1 MNQKKKKILFLVTS
15 LSWKKFKQFNIE
27 MSKYYEML
35 WITIDPNIYYSFRRN
50 GFSSIQ
56 LLDFDKIYDKN
67 KKLILSEIQKIVD
80 HNVNKYNILNLR
92 NIFLAAN
99 MYKTLNPYKA
109 YNIKEYYLK
118 FISLIE
124 CFETFLDN
132 HNVDIILQWLGAEVE
147 RRMLRIIAEKRNIVH
162 IVFEDS
168 SPIKGSAIF
177 FAKNEY
183 FSIYNIKLKR
193 ISIAD
198 AKKYLEEYIK
208 EKINFI
214 HPKRKQNSINF
225 LKYFKK
231 LIKIENKIFC
241 LKSIIRQKN
250 KKIRWSLRNLF
261 KYIISFWLYKA
272 PPLNKKIIF
281 FPLHD
286 IAESQVTVR
295 SNGFIDQVLLL
306 KLISLN
312 VSDNY
317 QILVKEH
324 PNVLGKMRLNDLLS
338 IRRLGNISLVN
349 PKISAHALIKLS
361 DIIMTINST
370 VGFEAILYQK
380 PVITFGKS
388 FYRGRGLTL
397 DINSINKI
405 PEKVKEAEIFSPKYE
420 EVLNFLKD
428 IMEISIEGNFEC
440 PQLLVQNIH
449 RFCDIYFSK

>member
-1 MNQKKKKILFLVTS
+1 MNKKKKIVFLVTS
-15 LSWKKFKQFNIE
+15 LSWEKFKQFNIE

-35 WITIDPNIYYSFRRN
+35 WVTIDPNIYYSFRRN
-50 GFSSIQ
+50 GFNSIQ

-67 KKLILSEIQKIVD
+67 KKLKLTEIHKIVD
-80 HNVNKYNILNLR
+80 HDVNKYNILNLR

-99 MYKTLNPYKA
+99 MYKTSNPYKA
-109 YNIKEYYLK
+109 YNVKEYYLI

-132 HNVDIILQWLGAEVE
+132 HNIDLVLQWLGAEVE
-147 RRMLRIIAEKRNIVH
+147 RRILRIISEKRAIPH
-162 IVFEDS
+162 FVFDF
-168 SPIKGSAIF
+168 SPMKNHYLLN
-177 FAKNEY
+177 KNEY
-183 FSIYNIKLKR
+183 VQPYKVKVKKI
-193 ISIAD
+193 D
-198 AKKYLEEYIK
+198 TMEAKKYLDKYIK

-214 HPKRKQNSINF
+214 HPKQKQRSII
-225 LKYFKK
+225 LLTYFKK
-231 LIKIENKIFC
+231 FIKIENKMFY
-241 LKSIIRQKN
+241 LKSIIGQKN
-250 KKIRWSLRNLF
+250 KEIKWFLRNLF
-261 KYIISFWLYKA
+261 KYIVSFWLYEE
-272 PPLNKKIIF
+272 PPLDKKIIF
-281 FPLHD
+281 FPLHY

-312 VSDNY
+312 LPDNY

-324 PNVLGKMRLNDLLS
+324 PNVLGRMELNNLLS
-338 IRRLGNISLVN
+338 IRKLKNVSLIN
-349 PKISAHALIKLS
+349 PKISAHELIKLS

-397 DINSINKI
+397 DVNSINEI
-405 PEKVKEAEIFSPKYE
+405 PKKVKEAEILKPKYE
-420 EVLNFLKD
+420 EVIEFLKD
-428 IMEISIEGNFEC
+428 IMEISIEGNFEE

-449 RFCDIYFSK
+449 RFFDIYFSK

>member
-15 LSWKKFKQFNIE
+15 LSWGKFKQFNIE
-27 MSKYYEML
+27 MSKYYKML
-35 WITIDPNIYYSFRRN
+35 WITIDPSIYYSFKRN
-50 GFSSIQ
+50 GFNNIH
-56 LLDFDKIYDKN
+56 LLDFEKIHNKN
-67 KKLILSEIQKIVD
+67 KKLRSSEIQKIVD

-109 YNIKEYYLK
+109 YNVKEYYLK
-118 FISLIE
+118 FISLVE

-147 RRMLRIIAEKRNIVH
+147 RRILRIISEKRAIAH
-162 IVFEDS
+162 FVFDF
-168 SPIKGSAIF
+168 SPIKNHYLLN
-177 FAKNEY
+177 KNEY
-183 FSIYNIKLKR
+183 VQPYKVKVKKIDSTEAI
-193 ISIAD
+193 
-198 AKKYLEEYIK
+198 KYLEKYIK

-214 HPKRKQNSINF
+214 HPKQKQRSIILLTN
-225 LKYFKK
+225 FKK
-231 LIKIENKIFC
+231 FTKIENKMFY
-241 LKSIIRQKN
+241 LKSIIGQKN
-250 KKIRWSLRNLF
+250 KKTKWFLRNLF
-261 KYIISFWLYKA
+261 KYIVSFWLYEG
-272 PPLNKKIIF
+272 PPLDKKIIF

-306 KLISLN
+306 KLISLY

-324 PNVLGKMRLNDLLS
+324 PNILGKMSLNDLLS

-349 PKISAHALIKLS
+349 PKISAHELIKLS

-370 VGFEAILYQK
+370 VGFESFLYQK

-388 FYRGRGLTL
+388 FYRGKGLTL
-397 DINSINKI
+397 DINSISELPLKL
-405 PEKVKEAEIFSPKYE
+405 KEAETFRPKYE
-420 EVLNFLKD
+420 EVIEFLKD
-428 IMEISIEGNFEC
+428 VMELSIEGDFED

-449 RFCDIYFSK
+449 RFFDIYFSE